1 MRAVKLFDAT
11 ADLTNS
17 RRYIAALIILQSKAP
32 VHYSLLMATDVV
44 WTDAMPTAGT
54 DGVYV
59 YVNPEFFRGLA
70 SDSQRAFLL
79 AHEAAHIILRH
90 PQRGQMYAD
99 RGHFRVGIPFD
110 GALYN
115 KCADYVI
122 NADCL
127 SMGLERIENGCYSG
141 KYGRDD
147 LVDSVY
153 AELAQPDTEE
163 ANDDEQGDE
172 QGSEQGD
179 EQASSGAGG
188 GDDADGDD
196 ASGSGGTDG
205 AGDSDAGLPDPAGH
219 DYHLSPK
226 YSGDADEQAAAADAD
241 KFDLGNAVDD
251 GVDEAARCG
260 ISVGGN
266 IVEGGTRV
274 QAGTAS
280 DIPWQDELAD
290 LLRHT
295 GDGGKVTWSQIKR
308 RRFAMMGVISPE
320 RRGDMQRMSVIV
332 DISGSVCRESMAQFM
347 AEIATAVDELNP
359 TDGCLVMFTNHEMH
373 SAHEV
378 YSGGELLDLEVP
390 YGGGTYMASAVD
402 FMTDNGLESDVTLC
416 FTDCELWGDDW
427 SRLAGAGVVVVA
439 DREIA
444 TYLRREANA
453 ANCRIITAAA

>member
-17 RRYIAALIILQSKAP
+17 RRYIAALIILQGRAP

-44 WTDAMPTAGT
+44 WTDGLPTAGT

-59 YVNPEFFRGLA
+59 YVNPEFFRGLE

-79 AHEAAHIILRH
+79 AHEVAHIILRH

-110 GALYN
+110 GGLYN

-127 SMGLERIENGCYSG
+127 SMGLERIAEGCYSD

-153 AELAQPDTEE
+153 AELAQPAPEE
-163 ANDDEQGDE
+163 DNDDEQGDE
-172 QGSEQGD
+172 QSDEQGD
-179 EQASSGAGG
+179 EQSGSGAGG
-188 GDDADGDD
+188 GDDADADD
-196 ASGSGGTDG
+196 DGGAAGADGSDDG
-205 AGDSDAGLPDPAGH
+205 DAGLPDPAGH

-226 YSGDADEQAAAADAD
+226 YAGDDDEQAAAAAAD

-251 GVDEAARCG
+251 GVDEAARAG
-260 ISVGGN
+260 VTVSGN
-266 IVEGGTRV
+266 IAAGGTRV
-274 QAGTAS
+274 QAGAAS

-332 DISGSVCRESMAQFM
+332 DISSSVDREAMAQFM
-347 AEIATAVDELNP
+347 TEIATAIDELNP
-359 TDGCLVMFTNHEMH
+359 TDGCLVLFTNHEVYSH
-373 SAHEV
+373 HEV

-390 YGGGTYMASAVD
+390 SGGGTYMSSGVD
-402 FMTDNGLESDVTLC
+402 FMTNNGLESDVTLC

-427 SRLAGAGVVVVA
+427 SRLASAEVVVVA
-439 DREIA
+439 DKEIPA
-444 TYLRREANA
+444 YIRRDADR

>member
-1 MRAVKLFDAT
+1 MRAIKLFDAT

-44 WTDAMPTAGT
+44 WTDGLPTAGT

-59 YVNPEFFRGLA
+59 YVNPEFFRGLK

-79 AHEAAHIILRH
+79 AHEVAHIILRH

-110 GALYN
+110 GDLYN
-115 KCADYVI
+115 KCSDYVI

-127 SMGLERIENGCYSG
+127 SMGLERIENGCYSD

-153 AELAQPDTEE
+153 AELAQPQPEE
-163 ANDDEQGDE
+163 GDDGDDEKNAD
-172 QGSEQGD
+172 QGD
-179 EQASSGAGG
+179 EQASSSAGSDGDADADDDSGDGSDGGADG
-188 GDDADGDD
+188 GD
-196 ASGSGGTDG
+196 T
-205 AGDSDAGLPDPAGH
+205 GLPDPAGH
-219 DYHLSPK
+219 DYHLSPQ
-226 YSGDADEQAAAADAD
+226 YAGDAEEQAAAADAD

-251 GVDEAARCG
+251 GVDEAARSG

-266 IVEGGTRV
+266 IVAGGTRV

-332 DISGSVCRESMAQFM
+332 DVSGSVDRGAMAQFM
-347 AEIATAVDELNP
+347 TEIATAIDELNP
-359 TDGCLVMFTNHEMH
+359 TDGCLVMFTNHEVH
-373 SAHEV
+373 SHYEV

-390 YGGGTYMASAVD
+390 YGGGTCMSAGVD

-427 SRLAGAGVVVVA
+427 SRLADAGVVVVA

-444 TYLRREANA
+444 AYLRRNADA

>member
-1 MRAVKLFDAT
+1 MRAIKLFDAT

-17 RRYIAALIILQSKAP
+17 RRFIAALIILQSKAP

-44 WTDAMPTAGT
+44 WTDGLPTAGT

-59 YVNPEFFRGLA
+59 YVNPEFFRGLE

-79 AHEAAHIILRH
+79 AHEVAHIILRH

-110 GALYN
+110 GGLYN

-127 SMGLERIENGCYSG
+127 SMGLERIENGCYSD

-153 AELAQPDTEE
+153 AELAQPE
-163 ANDDEQGDE
+163 DDSDDQSDDQGDD
-172 QGSEQGD
+172 QSGDDGDSASAGNDSDDGSDDGSD
-179 EQASSGAGG
+179 AGSDAGG
-188 GDDADGDD
+188 DN
-196 ASGSGGTDG
+196 GG
-205 AGDSDAGLPDPAGH
+205 AGLPDAAGH

-226 YSGDADEQAAAADAD
+226 YAGDDDEQAAAAAAD

-251 GVDEAARCG
+251 GVDEAARSG
-260 ISVGGN
+260 VSVGDN
-266 IVEGGTRV
+266 IIAGGTRV
-274 QAGTAS
+274 QAGVAS
-280 DIPWQDELAD
+280 DIPWQEELAD

-320 RRGDMQRMSVIV
+320 RRGDMQRLSVIV
-332 DISGSVCRESMAQFM
+332 DVSGSVDRDAMAQFM
-347 AEIATAVDELNP
+347 AEIATAIDELNP
-359 TDGCLVMFTNHEMH
+359 TDGCLVMFTNHEVRSH
-373 SAHEV
+373 HEV

-390 YGGGTYMASAVD
+390 IGGGTRMAAGVD

-427 SRLAGAGVVVVA
+427 SRLADAGVVVVA
-439 DREIA
+439 DREISA
-444 TYLRREANA
+444 YLRRDADA

>member
-1 MRAVKLFDAT
+1 MRAIKLFDAT

-17 RRYIAALIILQSKAP
+17 RRFIAALIILQSKAP

-44 WTDAMPTAGT
+44 WTDGLPTAGT

-59 YVNPEFFRGLA
+59 YVNPEFFRGLE

-79 AHEAAHIILRH
+79 AHEVAHIILRH

-110 GALYN
+110 GGLYN

-127 SMGLERIENGCYSG
+127 SMGLERIENGCYSD

-153 AELAQPDTEE
+153 AELAQPEDD
-163 ANDDEQGDE
+163 NDDQNDDQGDD
-172 QGSEQGD
+172 QSGDDGDSASAGDDSDDGSD
-179 EQASSGAGG
+179 DGADAGSDAG
-188 GDDADGDD
+188 GDD
-196 ASGSGGTDG
+196 GG
-205 AGDSDAGLPDPAGH
+205 AGLPDAAGH

-226 YSGDADEQAAAADAD
+226 YAGDADEQADAAAAD

-251 GVDEAARCG
+251 GVDEANSNG
-260 ISVGGN
+260 ISVSGN
-266 IVEGGTRV
+266 IADAGTRV
-274 QAGTAS
+274 QAGKAS
-280 DIPWQDELAD
+280 DIPWQEELAD

-320 RRGDMQRMSVIV
+320 RRGDMQRLSVIV
-332 DISGSVCRESMAQFM
+332 DISSSVDRDAMARFM

-359 TDGCLVMFTNHEMH
+359 TDGCLVLFTNHEVH
-373 SAHEV
+373 SSHEV

-390 YGGGTYMASAVD
+390 NGGGTRMSAGVD
-402 FMTDNGLESDVTLC
+402 FMTENGLESDVTLC

-427 SRLAGAGVVVVA
+427 ERLAAADVVVVA
-439 DREIA
+439 DREVGVW
-444 TYLRREANA
+444 YRRDADA